1 MRSRVP
7 AVTIVMGLFLGKH
20 ISKDRILAVVPVI
33 IGVAMA
39 VWGDMTYTM
48 LGFFYTCACVMLAA
62 LKVLASGEILTGAL
76 KLHPVDLLGH
86 MAPLAMVPCIVLSFA
101 TGEVASIASRP
112 EIYSNYYPV
121 GVVLLSG
128 ALSFSLNICS
138 LMANK
143 MTSPLTL
150 CIAANVKQV
159 LMICISTVVFST
171 PITTM
176 NGLGILVVL
185 VGSGRYSYV
194 SVLEKQAGEKR
205 SKESGGPDAEEI
217 ECEPTKKND
226 GESCCGGD
234 IEQSIGGG
242 DNNNQDP
249 APELISTKRMDDN
262 KDSPAAFRKR

>member
-1 MRSRVP
+1 VP
-7 AVTIVMGLFLGKH
+7 CRA
-20 ISKDRILAVVPVI
+20 SKCGVVKWVQCLSHPCFVSSHKLYTCVSVCTYI
-33 IGVAMA
+33 RYIY
-39 VWGDMTYTM
+39 TYTH
-48 LGFFYTCACVMLAA
+48 LHRFLLLPYYSLYT
-62 LKVLASGEILTGAL
+62 S
-76 KLHPVDLLGH
+76 
-86 MAPLAMVPCIVLSFA
+86 
-101 TGEVASIASRP
+101 
-112 EIYSNYYPV
+112 
-121 GVVLLSG
+121 
-128 ALSFSLNICS
+128 
-138 LMANK
+138 
-143 MTSPLTL
+143 
-150 CIAANVKQV
+150 IAANVKQV